1 MTNNLVLNAYEL
13 EEYAKDNGFDS
24 VEFMMISPNIFK
36 GKFLDAYY
44 GMIQIPELGEGF
56 IMLKELI
63 KQCGFDDLKFMV
75 LKTDEE
81 KIL

>member
-1 MTNNLVLNAYEL
+1 MVLNAYEL

-24 VEFMMISPNIFK
+24 LEFMMISPKIFK

-44 GMIQIPELGEGF
+44 GMIQIPEIGEGF

-63 KQCGFDDLKFMV
+63 KQFGFDNLKFVV
-75 LKTDEE
+75 LESE
-81 KIL
+81 SE